1 MSTAE
6 LTILLAGV
14 REGDA
19 SARDALMAA
28 TYQELR
34 LMALAVDPSDGTH
47 ASLQPTALVQ
57 EAWTRL
63 LEDGAALQDRGPF
76 FRAAARAIRRVLV
89 DRARARALQ
98 RSGTRHERVSL
109 HPPDEESPASLELD
123 VLRLE
128 EVLVELESFQP
139 RLARWVELRYFTGL
153 SLAEAAHALDVSQ
166 ATASRDWSYVRT
178 WLTEQLSH

>member
-14 REGDA
+14 RDGDA
-19 SARDALMAA
+19 SAKDALMAA

-34 LMALAVDPSDGTH
+34 LMAFAAEPEEGPH
-47 ASLQPTALVQ
+47 ASLQPTALVRK
-57 EAWTRL
+57 AWMRL
-63 LEDGAALQDRGPF
+63 IEDGAEPEDRGPF
-76 FRAAARAIRRVLV
+76 FCAAARAIRRVLV

-98 RSGTRHERVSL
+98 RSGTPHERVSL

-128 EVLVELESFQP
+128 ELLMELESFQQ

-153 SLAEAAHALDVSQ
+153 SLSDAASALAVSQ
-166 ATASRDWSYVRT
+166 ATALRDWAYVRT

>member
-14 REGDA
+14 RDGDA

-34 LMALAVDPSDGTH
+34 LMALAVEPDEGPH
-47 ASLQPTALVQ
+47 PSLQPAALVR

-89 DRARARALQ
+89 DRTRARVLQ
-98 RSGTRHERVSL
+98 RSGARHERVSL

-153 SLAEAAHALDVSQ
+153 SLAEAANALDVSQ